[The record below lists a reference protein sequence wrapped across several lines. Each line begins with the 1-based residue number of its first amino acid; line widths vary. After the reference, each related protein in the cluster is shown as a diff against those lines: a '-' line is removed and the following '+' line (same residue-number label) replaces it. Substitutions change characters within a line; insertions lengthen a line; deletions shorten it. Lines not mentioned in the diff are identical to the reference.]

1 MKVTLKKTTLL
12 FVMLFSLTA
21 GFCQSFDITP
31 ALPVDTNYKIGK
43 LANGLTYYI
52 REAKNPQGQA
62 EFFIV
67 HNVGALQENDNQR
80 GLAHFLEHMAFNGTK
95 NFPDK
100 ALLDYF
106 ASIGVKFGYNVNAYT
121 AMDRTVYNI
130 SAVPV
135 KVRSTIIDTA
145 LLALHD
151 WSHYISCEQEEIDK
165 ERGVVHE
172 EWRRG
177 DDARTRMM
185 KGINKAIQTG
195 SRFAQ
200 RDPIGLME
208 VVDNFSRETLLD
220 YYHKWYRPDLQAI
233 IVIGDID
240 VKDIEQRIKARFSSI
255 PKTENGAVREVYSIP
270 ENRTPI
276 VSYLTDPESKAVSVR
291 MVVKI
296 PHRTTQERSSYLA
309 TFDQLTQSLFLNM
322 FQARTTEAT
331 SKKDAPCKAII
342 PVFGEVV
349 YACSTFSTT
358 AVPKDSKS
366 TLEALKSIVTEIEKV
381 TKYGFEPEELE
392 KSRAGILRGIETLYK
407 RSKESTNKDYVSA
420 AVDHFTRDSPLLDID
435 ANYKLSKELLHKIT
449 IEDINLA
456 VERILSDKN
465 RVIIFNAPESDKEYL
480 PTEDEVLAML
490 EEVKSGKLDKF
501 VPVSDK
507 QIKKP
512 NIQSPGK
519 IVSSRTVTS
528 KDYKIKY
535 EKQLDSTT
543 EWVLANGAK
552 VIWKE
557 ERTGDKTIKLK
568 AFRPGGYSL
577 PLDPL
582 DLRLMQLFLSNYSV
596 NGLNRED
603 LIKWSSKTRSSVR
616 TGVDYRYNE
625 FSGSFIQ
632 QESDNFFSLLYMY
645 FTDVTAQQRDVNNL
659 KARLIKSLETSPS
672 ENTKFN
678 DSVNKLKYVN
688 RPMDVKFNKAYLE
701 NISAKKL
708 EDLYAKSFGNPAG
721 YTFIF
726 TGPMSAQ
733 DGKEYIAKYIASLE
747 NKETEQVKYAYK
759 EPELSKGEVTL
770 RYMAPNMLSSKASV
784 SRVYHHKV
792 NYTSENKLIAK
803 YITYILRDRYMHSI
817 REEKGGTYHVGVVNE
832 LLDLPTPTLSF
843 SIDFDTDPTLVDE
856 LLEIVQLEI
865 DQLVK
870 NGPTEKEMKEIN
882 LYLSKMHKESKKE
895 TNWANIIIN
904 ALKGEE
910 DLTSNEEKLINTMSL
925 KEIHK
930 FAKDF
935 FKTTNRMTFIFE
947 PIL

>member
-1 MKVTLKKTTLL
+1 MFVLKQDSRL
-12 FVMLFSLTA
+12 
-21 GFCQSFDITP
+21 
-31 ALPVDTNYKIGK
+31 
-43 LANGLTYYI
+43 
-52 REAKNPQGQA
+52 
-62 EFFIV
+62 
-67 HNVGALQENDNQR
+67 
-80 GLAHFLEHMAFNGTK
+80 
-95 NFPDK
+95 
-100 ALLDYF
+100 
-106 ASIGVKFGYNVNAYT
+106 FGYNVNAYT

-392 KSRAGILRGIETLYK
+392 KSRARILRGIETLYK

-465 RVIIFNAPESDKEYL
+465 RVIIF
-480 PTEDEVLAML
+480 
-490 EEVKSGKLDKF
+490 
-501 VPVSDK
+501 
-507 QIKKP
+507 
-512 NIQSPGK
+512 
-519 IVSSRTVTS
+519 
-528 KDYKIKY
+528 
-535 EKQLDSTT
+535 
-543 EWVLANGAK
+543 
-552 VIWKE
+552 
-557 ERTGDKTIKLK
+557 
-568 AFRPGGYSL
+568 
-577 PLDPL
+577 
-582 DLRLMQLFLSNYSV
+582 
-596 NGLNRED
+596 
-603 LIKWSSKTRSSVR
+603 
-616 TGVDYRYNE
+616 
-625 FSGSFIQ
+625 
-632 QESDNFFSLLYMY
+632 
-645 FTDVTAQQRDVNNL
+645 
-659 KARLIKSLETSPS
+659 
-672 ENTKFN
+672 
-678 DSVNKLKYVN
+678 
-688 RPMDVKFNKAYLE
+688 
-701 NISAKKL
+701 
-708 EDLYAKSFGNPAG
+708 
-721 YTFIF
+721 
-726 TGPMSAQ
+726 
-733 DGKEYIAKYIASLE
+733 
-747 NKETEQVKYAYK
+747 
-759 EPELSKGEVTL
+759 
-770 RYMAPNMLSSKASV
+770 
-784 SRVYHHKV
+784 
-792 NYTSENKLIAK
+792 
-803 YITYILRDRYMHSI
+803 
-817 REEKGGTYHVGVVNE
+817 
-832 LLDLPTPTLSF
+832 
-843 SIDFDTDPTLVDE
+843 
-856 LLEIVQLEI
+856 
-865 DQLVK
+865 
-870 NGPTEKEMKEIN
+870 
-882 LYLSKMHKESKKE
+882 
-895 TNWANIIIN
+895 
-904 ALKGEE
+904 
-910 DLTSNEEKLINTMSL
+910 
-925 KEIHK
+925 
-930 FAKDF
+930 
-935 FKTTNRMTFIFE
+935 E